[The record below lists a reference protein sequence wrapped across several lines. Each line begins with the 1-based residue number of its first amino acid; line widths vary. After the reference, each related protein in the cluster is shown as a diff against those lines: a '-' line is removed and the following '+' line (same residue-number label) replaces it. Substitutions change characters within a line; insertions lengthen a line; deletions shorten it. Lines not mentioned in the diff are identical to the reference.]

1 MQHCEGQKDASTC
14 CLAAQ
19 GFDKDAVGIVIVYDE
34 DIIVARAGGND
45 EFAVLVGMNSPCG
58 GFKQSGKT
66 LMRVEVIDVAKR
78 ERGGGFSRWDEVV
91 AVGNVDGG
99 AAVVTLV
106 DRGFFLVWSRYPLI
120 VATDCGGCSRCNL
133 AIRSRQLGRYPRSS
147 AVVRVDKAGEKR
159 AAWAKAT
166 NSAGVAE
173 LVVAKP

>member
-1 MQHCEGQKDASTC
+1 MHHCEGQKDASTC

-91 AVGNVDGG
+91 ACRQ
-99 AAVVTLV
+99 
-106 DRGFFLVWSRYPLI
+106 RGR
-120 VATDCGGCSRCNL
+120 G
-133 AIRSRQLGRYPRSS
+133 RSRSDLGGPMIFP
-147 AVVRVDKAGEKR
+147 G
-159 AAWAKAT
+159 
-166 NSAGVAE
+166 
-173 LVVAKP
+173 LVQVSFDCSNRLWWMFPLQFGYKV